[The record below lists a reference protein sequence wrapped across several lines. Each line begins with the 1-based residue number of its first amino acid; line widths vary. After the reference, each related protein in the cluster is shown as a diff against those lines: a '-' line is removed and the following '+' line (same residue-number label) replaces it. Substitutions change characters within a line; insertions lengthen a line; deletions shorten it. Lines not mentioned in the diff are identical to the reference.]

1 MGIIKKIKLRVGEY
15 MLAKEFLF
23 KKREKSVV
31 NFADANYIGIVFN
44 ASNPENFEL
53 VKKYITYLKE
63 NKKKVKSIG
72 FFDLKEVPQN
82 QLSKLEYDFI
92 SRNELNWY
100 FFPSGPDVSNFVS
113 EPFDVIINF
122 DLENSLSLLYLLAF
136 SKAKFKIGKFNEK
149 YQQYYDMMIDV
160 EDNSTLK
167 YFMRNV
173 DVYLNMVNKK

>member
-1 MGIIKKIKLRVGEY
+1 

-23 KKREKSVV
+23 KKRDKSVV
-31 NFADANYIGIVFN
+31 NFYDANYICIVFN
-44 ASNPENFEL
+44 ATNTDNFKL

-72 FFDLKEVPQN
+72 FFDFKEVPQN

-92 SRNELNWY
+92 SRKELNWY
-100 FFPSGPDVSNFVS
+100 NSPTGVDVTNFMK

-122 DLENSLSLLYLLAF
+122 DIDNSLSLLYMVAF

-160 EDNSTLK
+160 EENSTLK